1 MSFVLDIRG
10 NVLVARHAPGT
21 PWKVYKRGEG
31 EREGKRKDGMETK
44 ERNKEG
50 EEGRGGERGEWYPS
64 SHDPKSRL
72 RITRNTLK
80 F

>member
-21 PWKVYKRGEG
+21 PWKVYKREVG

-50 EEGRGGERGEWYPS
+50 EEGRGGKR
-64 SHDPKSRL
+64 
-72 RITRNTLK
+72 
-80 F
+80 